1 MKSEITEVSGESFLV
16 ETSLGDVSLL
26 PELEPFYVEGKDK
39 IRAAKIAF
47 GGSRGLLGAAAEA
60 LLFTPEDHGRSDPA
74 DPIQQEIRSISQF
87 AHSWGLMFDARGVTK
102 LIEDD
107 FLGFGMEHRVGVL
120 RSSLRVLKSYDPRD
134 FIEEEGEVLNKP
146 TDSLF
151 DYLTDHLLSNYL
163 FGDDVRL
170 EGFYKVR
177 EALFIVISQP
187 FIAGKH
193 ARLKVMTA
201 ALEKLGLRSL
211 GHNRFEVG

>member
-1 MKSEITEVSGESFLV
+1 
-16 ETSLGDVSLL
+16 
-26 PELEPFYVEGKDK
+26 
-39 IRAAKIAF
+39 
-47 GGSRGLLGAAAEA
+47 
-60 LLFTPEDHGRSDPA
+60 
-74 DPIQQEIRSISQF
+74 
-87 AHSWGLMFDARGVTK
+87 MFDAKGVTK

-211 GHNRFEVG
+211 GHNRFEVGEPGNSLIVTDIHEGNVLIDRGGNPYVIDVHFKFGSRAARLKTLESLGLWRKRSG